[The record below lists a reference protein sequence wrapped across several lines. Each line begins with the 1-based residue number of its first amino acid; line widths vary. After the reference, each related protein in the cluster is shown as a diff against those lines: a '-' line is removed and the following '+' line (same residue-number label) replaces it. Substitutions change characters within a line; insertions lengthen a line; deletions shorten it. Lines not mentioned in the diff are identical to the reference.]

1 MSVRLPQQPRKRAR
15 LQVSPRANDIFRNP
29 FVRLRLAVLLGLAL
43 IGLGT
48 LGYVEIEHYSAMDG
62 LYMTVIT
69 LSTVGYGEVHTLD
82 HAGRMFTMVLIV
94 GGIGTAAWVFTTI
107 IEVFV
112 NEQTVRLIARK
123 RMDRVVNAMRDH
135 YIVCGYGRIG
145 QEIAQGYTQDRV
157 NFVVVEQEPSRLELL
172 RSQGVAYVE
181 GDAADDTALMN
192 AGIERAAAL
201 IAVTPTDA
209 INTFIVLS
217 ARGLRQDLYIVARAD
232 STQNEAKLYRAGA
245 TKVVSPHVL
254 GGRWMAITAINPAV
268 TDFITAM
275 TELDNTKYQLHEFTV
290 SRETKFVNKTFGQA
304 QIKEQTGAL
313 VVAVRR
319 GHARQFIPNPPGI
332 MEMHPGDAL
341 VSLGSRKQLTALALL
356 VNPDNPDKLIPA
368 GMDAV

>member
-1 MSVRLPQQPRKRAR
+1 MSVRLPQQPRKRPR

-29 FVRLRLAVLLGLAL
+29 FVRLRLALLLGVLLIAA
-43 IGLGT
+43 GT
-48 LGYVEIEHYSAMDG
+48 VGYVGIDHYSTMDA
-62 LYMTVIT
+62 LYMTIIT
-69 LSTVGYGEVHTLD
+69 LSTVGYGEVKPLD
-82 HAGRMFTMVLIV
+82 GAGRIFTMVLIL
-94 GGIGTAAWVFTTI
+94 GGIGTAAWVFTTV

-112 NEQTVRLIARK
+112 SEQTVRMIARK
-123 RMDRVVNAMRDH
+123 RMDRVVDAMHDH

-157 NFVVVEQEPSRLELL
+157 NFVVVEREPSRLELL
-172 RSQGVAYVE
+172 RTQGVPHVE
-181 GDAADDTALMN
+181 GDAADDEALKS
-192 AGIERAAAL
+192 AGIDRAAAL

-209 INTFIVLS
+209 VNTFIVLS

-275 TELDNTKYQLHEFTV
+275 TELDHTKYQLHEFTV
-290 SRETKFVNKTFGQA
+290 SRETGFVNKTFGQA

-319 GHARQFIPNPPGI
+319 GHTHQFIPNPPGI
-332 MEMHPGDAL
+332 LELLPGDAL
-341 VSLGSRKQLTALALL
+341 VALGNRKQLTALAKL
-356 VNPDNPDKLIPA
+356 VNPANPDRLIPA
-368 GMDAV
+368 GMDAG